1 MAKHTHERGI
11 LSNHDLKKPLNRI
24 VYGIMILFI
33 VIMVVT
39 MLYPILMTMFN
50 GLKSNQEVNSFPPH
64 FFPEQWNWDNFKQ
77 GWNYIDLVG
86 FLKNTVFI
94 FLGNM
99 VMTIVIL
106 GLAAF
111 SISRLNVPFKKAFYF
126 FFLMTL
132 FIPASSYMI
141 PNFVNLKEL
150 GLLNSYLAFW
160 LPAGA
165 NTFFFLLL
173 KNFFDGIHIEIF
185 EAGRIDGASEVASFF
200 RIAVPLSLPII
211 FTLAIFTFSTAWND
225 WFWPSLVMQ
234 TEDKYTLATAIYK
247 YVINVRALN
256 TNIKFAILFMV
267 MVPPIFVF
275 LAFQKF
281 IMRGV
286 NMSAVKG

>member
-1 MAKHTHERGI
+1 MKSFERGI
-11 LSNHDLKKPLNRI
+11 LSKYDLKKPGTKVI
-24 VYGIMILFI
+24 YGIMCFFI
-33 VIMVVT
+33 AIMVVT

-50 GLKSNQEVNSFPPH
+50 GLKSNVEVNSFPPH
-64 FFPEQWNWDNFKQ
+64 FLPQEWHVENLKN
-77 GWNYIDLVG
+77 GWNYIDLAG
-86 FLKNTVFI
+86 FLKNTMFI

-99 VMTIVIL
+99 VMTVAVL
-106 GLAAF
+106 GLASF
-111 SISRLNVPFKKAFYF
+111 SISRLNIPYKRAFYF

-150 GLLNSYLAFW
+150 GLLNTYWAFW

-165 NTFFFLLL
+165 STFNFLLM
-173 KNFFDGIHIEIF
+173 KNFFDGIHMEIF
-185 EAGRIDGASEVASFF
+185 EAARIDGASEVTSFF
-200 RIAVPLSLPII
+200 RIAVPLSIPII
-211 FTLAIFTFSTAWND
+211 STLAIFTFSTAWND

-247 YVINVRALN
+247 YVINVRALD
-256 TNIKFAILFMV
+256 TNVKFAVLFLV

-275 LAFQKF
+275 LLFQKF

-286 NMSAVKG
+286 SMSAVKG